1 VNRVSVAS
9 LYVCASLL
17 FCIVC
22 SGAPEAVLPNAS
34 GSGMN
39 ATLVVSCL
47 DDSLTHGLPY
57 VGTQKTYPAR
67 PLVMLETV
75 YGAGNVQV
83 INHGATG
90 YRADQVLDDLH
101 NLDWMAEDPAVV
113 LLLVGGN
120 DLAQDIIGS
129 GFNLPEVI
137 APTVTEVQG
146 IVDVVTAH
154 VNGNGSHPQI
164 IVSAYIPNLIPSI
177 GAFTGTEAVRQYN
190 DSLETDLT
198 GVDMWFIDNWD
209 DFYDPDTDHAK
220 PSLMSDLVHPNEEGY
235 VVIADNWFEA
245 IQALLARATP
255 THTPTATGTPTPT
268 PTQTATCTVTA
279 WQAYLPIVRK

>member
-1 VNRVSVAS
+1 
-9 LYVCASLL
+9 
-17 FCIVC
+17 
-22 SGAPEAVLPNAS
+22 
-34 GSGMN
+34 MN
-39 ATLVVSCL
+39 STLVLSCL
-47 DDSLTHGLPY
+47 GDSLTHGLPY

-67 PLVMLETV
+67 LLVMLETV
-75 YGAGNVQV
+75 YSAGNVQV

-90 YRADQVLDDLH
+90 YRADQVLADLQ
-101 NLDWMAEDPAVV
+101 NLNWMAEDPDIV

-120 DLAQDIIGS
+120 DLMQEALGIGWR
-129 GFNLPEVI
+129 LPGVI
-137 APTVTEVQG
+137 ERTVTEVQS

-154 VNGNGSHPQI
+154 TNANGSRPQI
-164 IVSAYIPNLIPSI
+164 IVSACLPNLIASI
-177 GAFTGTEAVRQYN
+177 TDFSGTEAVRQYN
-190 DSLETDLT
+190 NCLESDLS
-198 GVDMWFIDNWD
+198 GVDMWFTDNWE

-235 VVIADNWFEA
+235 MLMAENWFEA